1 MSLESNLNKLN
12 KDEFISTF
20 GVIFEKTQWIA
31 EKLFDLK
38 PFKDKD
44 DLINKMIQIYETS
57 SNNETLKILNA
68 HPKLAV
74 EKNLTDHSNK
84 EQSRANLKNCTQEEY
99 DEFKI
104 LNNNYEKKF
113 GFPFIIAVK
122 GKDKI
127 EILNNFRQ
135 RISNNVEIEFLEAKK
150 QVKKIAT
157 FRLNEIN
164 SK

>member
-1 MSLESNLNKLN
+1 MSLEGNLNNLN
-12 KDEFISTF
+12 KDEFISMF

-57 SNNETLKILNA
+57 PNNETLKILNA

-74 EKNLTDHSNK
+74 EKNLTNHSSI

-99 DEFKI
+99 EEFKI
-104 LNNNYEKKF
+104 LNDNYEKKF

-135 RISNNVEIEFLEAKK
+135 RINNGIELEFIESKK
-150 QVKKIAT
+150 QVKKIAL
-157 FRLNEIN
+157 FRLEELFT
-164 SK
+164 K

>member
-1 MSLESNLNKLN
+1 MRLESNLNNLN
-12 KDEFISTF
+12 KDEFISMF

-135 RISNNVEIEFLEAKK
+135 RINNGVELEFKESKK
-150 QVKKIAT
+150 QVKKIAL
-157 FRLNEIN
+157 FRLEELFT
-164 SK
+164 K